1 MMMFRSTTNF
11 ASLET
16 TAGDGVKIGIT
27 NMGGKVRGL
36 TNNSVPLLTTATR
49 CWDEGSGHSLKE
61 CPKKNR
67 LKNSGTTFYFFSLT
81 DFAK

>member
-1 MMMFRSTTNF
+1 MLFRSTTNF

-16 TAGDGVKIGIT
+16 TAADGVKIGIT

-36 TNNSVPLLTTATR
+36 TNNSVQLLTTATL
-49 CWDEGSGHSLKE
+49 CWNEGSGHSLKE
-61 CPKKNR
+61 CPKQNR
-67 LKNSGTTFYFFSLT
+67 LKNFGTTFYFFSLT